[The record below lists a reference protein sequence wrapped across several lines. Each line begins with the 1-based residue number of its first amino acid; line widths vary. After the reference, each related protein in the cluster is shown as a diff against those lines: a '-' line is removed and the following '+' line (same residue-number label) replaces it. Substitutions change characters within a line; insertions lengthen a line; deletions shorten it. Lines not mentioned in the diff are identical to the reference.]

1 MFTSRKHWNRNN
13 SLRLAGLSSPQI
25 FLDTFPPAQMFP
37 CWRLFLLSLLGL
49 WMGIF
54 LCKVMIWSGMSPHL
68 FRARPLEGLV
78 FRMIGPYGHHHW
90 VITTPDDHNGPEFM
104 IWLANGFD
112 ETLVT
117 KTIFHFLYSTTLFL
131 FIQQYML
138 RKCIHT
144 SIYIH
149 IHPRNS
155 SQISLLHGL
164 PPHIGES
171 NVLEEDFRLHLDW
184 ASLHRRPRSRPRSPR
199 SARQGSF
206 PVGSC
211 DFLTFW
217 KNIHDSS
224 ISSNISKSFFFSRK
238 ISFLWWFTLFFLSFH
253 GVSIASSESFCV
265 FLPKKRDT

>member
-149 IHPRNS
+149 IHPYTSEEFFPNFPPPRAPASHWRIQRFGGGLSTPPGLSFSPPKAKES
-155 SQISLLHGL
+155 SQ
-164 PPHIGES
+164 ES
-171 NVLEEDFRLHLDW
+171 QECE
-184 ASLHRRPRSRPRSPR
+184 
-199 SARQGSF
+199 AREF
-206 PVGSC
+206 SC
-211 DFLTFW
+211 GKLWFFDFLEKYPW
-217 KNIHDSS
+217 
-224 ISSNISKSFFFSRK
+224 FFNLIKYF
-238 ISFLWWFTLFFLSFH
+238 
-253 GVSIASSESFCV
+253 
-265 FLPKKRDT
+265 